1 MARGER
7 RVSVGVRR
15 PASVAALSALALVL
29 AACGSAVDETAAS
42 DPTSSAADGDSP
54 DAVEGGHPLSFQAV
68 TTDGADFDASELA
81 GQDVVLWFW
90 APWCTICRSEA
101 PSVAAA
107 ATQLDGSVEIV
118 GVASSGTLEEM
129 QAFVDET
136 GAAAVTHVADVPGDV
151 WRQFGVV
158 AQPTFVFVNDDGRT
172 QTFAGGLSQAA
183 LVDAM
188 EQLADV

>member
-1 MARGER
+1 
-7 RVSVGVRR
+7 
-15 PASVAALSALALVL
+15 
-29 AACGSAVDETAAS
+29 
-42 DPTSSAADGDSP
+42 
-54 DAVEGGHPLSFQAV
+54 
-68 TTDGADFDASELA
+68 
-81 GQDVVLWFW
+81 
-90 APWCTICRSEA
+90 
-101 PSVAAA
+101 VAAA

>member
-1 MARGER
+1 MARGDEG
-7 RVSVGVRR
+7 VSVVMSR

-29 AACGSAVDETAAS
+29 AACGGAGEETAAPT
-42 DPTSSAADGDSP
+42 PTSSAAEGDSRE
-54 DAVEGGHPLSFQAV
+54 AVAGGNPLSFQAV
-68 TTDGADFDASELA
+68 TTDGAEFDASDLA

-107 ATQLDGSVEIV
+107 ATQMDGKVEIV

-188 EQLADV
+188 QQLTDA